1 MSKPSKQKSL
11 GITSGTASIL
21 MIFVVLCITT
31 FATLSFVQ
39 ANAQVNL
46 ARRNMTKLNEYY
58 AADVQGLAVA
68 TKVDEMLDQG
78 ELDLA
83 ELKRLNETCALND
96 DELSY
101 TVDLNERQYLSI
113 VLDVSQSWSK
123 VISWQLLSND
133 EGLYEIDGFV
143 D

>member
-1 MSKPSKQKSL
+1 MSKPNKQKSL

-46 ARRNMTKLNEYY
+46 TRRNMTKLNEYY
-58 AADVQGLAVA
+58 AADVQGLAIA
-68 TKVDEMLDQG
+68 TKVDEMLAQG
-78 ELDLA
+78 GLDLA
-83 ELKRLNETCALND
+83 ELKRLNETCVLNGN
-96 DELSY
+96 ELSY
-101 TVDLNERQYLSI
+101 SVDLNERQYLSI
-113 VLDVSQSWSK
+113 VLDVSQSLSK
-123 VISWQLLSND
+123 VMSWQLLSND
-133 EGLYEIDGFV
+133 EGFYEIDGFV

>member
-113 VLDVSQSWSK
+113 VLDVSKSWSK